1 MADLNEFK
9 LLPTGGDTF
18 SEIINKNK
26 YYVDKTSYLRTVFAE
41 DGSSVLLFTRP
52 RRFGKTLLMDMF
64 ADFFRLDYINP
75 TDTSFQQKL
84 FKDTEIM
91 KDKSFVEKYMG
102 RFPVIFISLKDIKG
116 ISYEVAKGELINL
129 VKGLARTYSFL
140 QKSENL
146 TEDDKLDLKNLCSDA
161 YLKDPINQNNL
172 TSALSFLSSCLYK
185 HFKRQVILLIDEYD
199 VPLAKAASGKYHK
212 EMVELISSFLGVLK
226 STPKNTNEETA
237 TILKV
242 VMTGCLKV
250 AKNSIFTGVNNVV
263 VKTVLDTQSQFTSI
277 IGFNKKETRKVLE
290 DYDLSEY
297 ESVVKENYDG
307 YRFYNEEMF
316 CPWDVINFVANN
328 YEHKLNG
335 TESDIKP
342 GNYWITST
350 SSDVLK
356 EYIGY
361 LKEDIRQQL
370 QDLVDR
376 KTIEVSINDSMNYDD
391 LKLHDP
397 DDFFSLLV
405 HTGYLTA
412 VGNPSKNNYIV
423 KIPNEE
429 ILNCFESNIKKV
441 FDDNLTLGPDKKA
454 EKLAKGF
461 LEGNTSSVTS
471 ILNSLLTSY
480 VSIRD
485 LATKSKPENFY
496 HGFMSGIFRVSEKWV
511 KEYKSNFEA
520 GNGYADISFRN
531 SDKTKVVILEL
542 KSSPSEKDMKIV
554 AQKALLQ
561 IEEKQY
567 AKEFLELPTVQ
578 SIETYGISFFNKQC
592 FIVSKKFL

>member
-1 MADLNEFK
+1 MADLNIFK
-9 LLPTGGDTF
+9 LLPTGDDTF
-18 SEIINKNK
+18 AEVINKNK
-26 YYVDKTSYLRTVFAE
+26 YYVDKTSYLKKVFAE

-64 ADFFRLDYINP
+64 SDFFRLNVNNP
-75 TDTSFQQKL
+75 SDTSFQQKL
-84 FKDTEIM
+84 FNGMEIM
-91 KDKSFVEKYMG
+91 NDRAFVDKYMG
-102 RFPVIFISLKDIKG
+102 QFPVISISLKGVIGGDFDI
-116 ISYEVAKGELINL
+116 AKGALITL
-129 VKGLARTYSFL
+129 VKNLARTYSFL
-140 QKSENL
+140 QKSEAL
-146 TEDDKLDLKNLCSDA
+146 TDDDKFDLKNLCSDS
-161 YLKDPINQNNL
+161 YLKKPINQNNL
-172 TSALSFLSSCLYK
+172 TDSLSFLSSYLFK
-185 HFKRQVILLIDEYD
+185 HFKKQVIILIDEYD
-199 VPLAKAASGKYHK
+199 VPLANAANGKYHK
-212 EMVELISSFLGVLK
+212 QMVDLISSFLGVLK
-226 STPKNTNEETA
+226 STPKNTNEETS

-263 VKTVLDTQSQFTSI
+263 VNTVLSTRSEFTTI
-277 IGFNKKETRKVLE
+277 IGFNKEETKKFLK
-290 DYDLSEY
+290 DYNLSEY
-297 ESVVKENYDG
+297 ESMVKENYDG
-307 YRFYNEEMF
+307 YRFDDVEMF
-316 CPWDVINFVANN
+316 CPWDVINFVAEN
-328 YEHKLNG
+328 YKHVLNHQ
-335 TESDIKP
+335 EYKIKP
-342 GNYWITST
+342 DNYWNAT
-350 SSDVLK
+350 SSSLLLQ
-356 EYIGY
+356 EYIGF
-361 LKEDIRQQL
+361 LKEDIRQHL

-397 DDFFSLLV
+397 NDFFSLLV

-454 EKLAKGF
+454 EKLASGF
-461 LEGNTSSVTS
+461 LEGNTSSVTN

-496 HGFMSGIFRVSEKWV
+496 HGFMSGIFTVSEKWV

-531 SDKTKVVILEL
+531 SDKTKVAILEL

-578 SIETYGISFFNKQC
+578 SIEAYGIAFFNKQS
-592 FIVSKKFL
+592 FIISKKIM

>member
-1 MADLNEFK
+1 MADLKEFK

-26 YYVDKTSYLRTVFAE
+26 YYVDKTSYLKTVFAE

-64 ADFFRLDYINP
+64 ADFFRLNYLNP

-116 ISYEVAKGELINL
+116 ISYEVAKGELVNL

-140 QKSENL
+140 QKSEVL
-146 TEDDKLDLKNLCSDA
+146 TEDDKLDLKNLCSDS

-226 STPKNTNEETA
+226 STPKNTNEDTA
-237 TILKV
+237 PILKV

-263 VKTVLDTQSQFTSI
+263 VKTVLNTQSQFTSI

-290 DYDLSEY
+290 DYNLSEY
-297 ESVVKENYDG
+297 EGVVKENYDG

-496 HGFMSGIFRVSEKWV
+496 HGFMSGIFTVSEKWV

-592 FIVSKKFL
+592 FIVSKKIL

>member
-1 MADLNEFK
+1 MADLKEFK

-18 SEIINKNK
+18 SEIISKNK

-64 ADFFRLDYINP
+64 ADFFRLNYINP

-84 FKDTEIM
+84 FKGTEIM
-91 KDKSFVEKYMG
+91 KDKTFVEKYMG

-129 VKGLARTYSFL
+129 VKELARTYSFL
-140 QKSENL
+140 QKSEVL
-146 TEDDKLDLKNLCSDA
+146 TEDDRLDLKNLCSDT

-185 HFKRQVILLIDEYD
+185 HFKRQVILLVDEYD
-199 VPLAKAASGKYHK
+199 VPLAKAASGKYHR

-226 STPKNTNEETA
+226 STPKNTNEDSA

-277 IGFNKKETRKVLE
+277 IGFNKEETRKVLE
-290 DYDLSEY
+290 DYDLSDY
-297 ESVVKENYDG
+297 EGMVKENYDG
-307 YRFYNEEMF
+307 YRFYKDEMF
-316 CPWDVINFVANN
+316 CPWDVINFINNN

-441 FDDNLTLGPDKKA
+441 FDDILTLGPDKKA
-454 EKLAKGF
+454 EKLATGF
-461 LEGNTSSVTS
+461 LEGNTLSVTS

-496 HGFMSGIFRVSEKWV
+496 HGLMSGIFTVSEKWV

-531 SDKTKVVILEL
+531 SDKTKVAILEL
-542 KSSPSEKDMKIV
+542 KSSPNEKDMKIV

-578 SIETYGISFFNKQC
+578 SIETYGIAFFNKQC
-592 FIVSKKFL
+592 FIVSKKIL

>member
-1 MADLNEFK
+1 MADQKEFK

-64 ADFFRLDYINP
+64 ADFFRLDYVNP

-84 FKDTEIM
+84 FKDTEIL
-91 KDKSFVEKYMG
+91 KDKSFVDKYMG
-102 RFPVIFISLKDIKG
+102 QFPVIFISLKDIKG
-116 ISYEVAKGELINL
+116 ISYEVAKGELVNL
-129 VKGLARTYSFL
+129 VKELARTYSFL
-140 QKSENL
+140 QKSDVL

-185 HFKRQVILLIDEYD
+185 HFKKQVILLIDEYD

-237 TILKV
+237 PILKV

-290 DYDLSEY
+290 DYNLSEY
-297 ESVVKENYDG
+297 EGVVKENYDG
-307 YRFYNEEMF
+307 YRFYKDEMF

-328 YEHKLNG
+328 YKHKLNG

-342 GNYWITST
+342 DNYWITST

-496 HGFMSGIFRVSEKWV
+496 HGFMSGIFTVSEKWV

-531 SDKTKVVILEL
+531 SDKTKVAILEL